1 MHRFRFV
8 LYRPLQLIP
17 VLFGIILVT
26 FLLVHLIPGDPA
38 RSSGD
43 RGVSGNHRMTEHVT
57 SSAVDRP
64 RAALEVRDLVAGY
77 DTDLDIL
84 RSVSLAARTHEF
96 FCLLGPNG
104 AGKSTL
110 LKAIVGL
117 VPVRSGSVIVDGRAV
132 TGSPPHVLARAG
144 VGYVPQLA
152 NVFPRLTVE
161 ENLRVGATARRAG
174 DGHWL
179 HERLQRLFAEFP
191 VLSRRRH
198 QDAGS
203 LSGGERQLVALARA
217 LVPEPSIL
225 LLDEPSAALS
235 PIAVQD
241 VFAHIQSINAS
252 GVTIVMVEQNA
263 RLGLSVS
270 HVGAVMDM
278 GVVRLV
284 GEASKLLD
292 DPRVAALYLGGNP
305 ETAAN
310 GSAAQG

>member
-1 MHRFRFV
+1 
-8 LYRPLQLIP
+8 
-17 VLFGIILVT
+17 
-26 FLLVHLIPGDPA
+26 
-38 RSSGD
+38 
-43 RGVSGNHRMTEHVT
+43 MTEDVT
-57 SSAVDRP
+57 SSAPGGP
-64 RAALEVRDLVAGY
+64 RQALEVRHLVAGY
-77 DTDLDIL
+77 DTDLDVL

-96 FCLLGPNG
+96 ICLLGPNG

-117 VPVRSGSVIVDGRAV
+117 VPVRSGSVILDGRDV

-179 HERLQRLFAEFP
+179 HERLQQLFAEFP
-191 VLSRRRH
+191 VLSRRRR

-263 RLGLSVS
+263 RLALQVTDRGYVLESGQNR
-270 HVGAVMDM
+270 HEGASDDLLNDDR
-278 GVVRLV
+278 VV
-284 GEASKLLD
+284 AT
-292 DPRVAALYLGGNP
+292 YLGTLEARLADPPGKP
-305 ETAAN
+305 ETSI
-310 GSAAQG
+310 GQQRESS